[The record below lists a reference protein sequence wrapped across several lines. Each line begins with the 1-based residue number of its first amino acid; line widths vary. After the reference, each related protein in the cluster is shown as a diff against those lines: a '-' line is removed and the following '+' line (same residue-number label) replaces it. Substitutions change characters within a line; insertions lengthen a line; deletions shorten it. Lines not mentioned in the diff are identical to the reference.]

1 MTLINGKSPRLIVDK
16 LKVKRKPSK
25 LVSEICNNA
34 NNKQML
40 TRGSSKTVDAVK
52 VKDANDVI

>member
-1 MTLINGKSPRLIVDK
+1 MILINGKSPRIIVDK
-16 LKVKRKPSK
+16 LKVKRKP
-25 LVSEICNNA
+25 VSEICNNA

-40 TRGSSKTVDAVK
+40 MKGSSTTVDAVK